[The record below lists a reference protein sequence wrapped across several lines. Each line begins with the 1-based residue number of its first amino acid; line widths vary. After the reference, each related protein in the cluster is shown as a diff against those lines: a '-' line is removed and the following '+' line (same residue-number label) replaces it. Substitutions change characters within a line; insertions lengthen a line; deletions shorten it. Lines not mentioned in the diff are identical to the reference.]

1 MYTKINKCT
10 YKLIF
15 RFFTVTLALKI
26 IDVIVPRYAELKQ
39 QVELGCDFDVEHD
52 KLYSVKWYKDDNEF
66 YRFVPE
72 NEPTGQFFRQP
83 GITLNVSIFIFFF
96 FQLL

>member
-1 MYTKINKCT
+1 M
-10 YKLIF
+10 
-15 RFFTVTLALKI
+15 TLALKI

-39 QVELGCDFDVEHD
+39 QVELGCNFDVGHD

-72 NEPTGQFFRQP
+72 NQPADQFFPQT
-83 GITLNVSIFIFFF
+83 GITLNVSILNFFLF
-96 FQLL
+96 